1 MTVRT
6 TLLLALPLLAT
17 TGVALADDAALLA
30 CRNLAD
36 GAARL
41 ACYDAIP
48 AGSRPAAAAAQ
59 SFGLEPRKP
68 EEAPRSIASTIVGNF
83 AGWDPSTIFTLANG
97 QVWKVVD
104 GSSADLA
111 PMSNP
116 PVKIVRSMFGAMFLE
131 IEGINASP
139 KVRRV
144 R

>member
-1 MTVRT
+1 MTLRIT
-6 TLLLALPLLAT
+6 CLLALLGAA
-17 TGVALADDAALLA
+17 GAARADDAAILA

-48 AGSRPAAAAAQ
+48 AGSRPAAAAEH
-59 SFGLEPRKP
+59 SFGLEPKKRDEP
-68 EEAPRSIASTIVGNF
+68 PASIRSTIVGSF
-83 AGWDPSTIFTLANG
+83 SGWGPATLFTLANG

-104 GSSADLA
+104 GSQADLA
-111 PMSNP
+111 PVSNP
-116 PVKIVRSMFGAMFLE
+116 PVTITRNVFGTMFLE
-131 IEGINASP
+131 IEGTNASP